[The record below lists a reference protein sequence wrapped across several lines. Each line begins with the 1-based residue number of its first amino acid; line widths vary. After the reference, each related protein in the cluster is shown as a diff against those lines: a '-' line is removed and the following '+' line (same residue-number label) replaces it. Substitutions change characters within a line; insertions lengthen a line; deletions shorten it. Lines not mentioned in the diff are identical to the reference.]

1 MSTTLSSRRGAMRRA
16 GMIPLLLLV
25 VAVQVATAQ
34 DAQMPNPPASIEGM
48 KPYEVVNKILDHKH
62 DLLLTNNQMQQL
74 TKLRDQ
80 LKKGQPIT
88 EPTGRGKPPYD
99 SVVSV
104 TTPQQ
109 AYARASGYLDGKQQ
123 HQCLMLF
130 AKEGTAGSP
139 GKQ

>member
-1 MSTTLSSRRGAMRRA
+1 MKTKRTGLSAASRRISTIALA
-16 GMIPLLLLV
+16 LI
-25 VAVQVATAQ
+25 AVIIDTAQ
-34 DAQMPNPPASIEGM
+34 AQEPQMPNPPAAIKGM
-48 KPYEVVNKILDHKH
+48 QPYEVVDRMLGHKH
-62 DLLLTNNQMQQL
+62 DLLLTTSQVQNL

-99 SVVSV
+99 SVVKI

-109 AYARASGYLDGKQQ
+109 AYARATGYLDGKQQ

-130 AKEGTAGSP
+130 EQEAKEPKS
-139 GKQ
+139 

>member
-1 MSTTLSSRRGAMRRA
+1 
-16 GMIPLLLLV
+16 
-25 VAVQVATAQ
+25 
-34 DAQMPNPPASIEGM
+34 MPNPPPAIKGM
-48 KPYEVVNKILDHKH
+48 KPYEVVDRMLSHKH
-62 DLLLTNNQMQQL
+62 DLLLTNSQMQSL

-99 SVVSV
+99 SVVTI

-109 AYARASGYLDGKQQ
+109 AYARASSYLDGKQQ

-130 AKEGTAGSP
+130 EKEGVTATP
-139 GKQ
+139 PRQ

>member
-1 MSTTLSSRRGAMRRA
+1 MYPKRTSLTNASRRLATIA
-16 GMIPLLLLV
+16 CVFLLA
-25 VAVQVATAQ
+25 AVHAAQ
-34 DAQMPNPPASIEGM
+34 AQEPQMPNPPASIKGM
-48 KPYEVVNKILDHKH
+48 QPYEVVDRILDHKH
-62 DLLLTNNQMQQL
+62 DLLLTSSQTKSL

-99 SVVSV
+99 SVVKV

-109 AYARASGYLDGKQQ
+109 AYARATGYLDGKQQ

-130 AKEGTAGSP
+130 EKEGATGTP
-139 GKQ
+139 PKQ